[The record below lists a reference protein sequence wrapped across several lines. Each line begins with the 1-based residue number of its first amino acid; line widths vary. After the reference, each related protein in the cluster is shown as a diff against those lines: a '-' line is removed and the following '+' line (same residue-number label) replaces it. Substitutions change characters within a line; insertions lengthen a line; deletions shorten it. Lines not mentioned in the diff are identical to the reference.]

1 MKKTLLLAVMASSF
15 ALTGC
20 VAPKTQWAWNGYNDH
35 LFDYYGQSITGDE
48 YLVFLLA
55 AVDEAEKRNECI
67 HIPSGKTENHPQR
80 TTEENKGSNHH
91 EKAYYEPEYRT

>member
-35 LFDYYGQSITGDE
+35 LFDYYGQSITGD
-48 YLVFLLA
+48 
-55 AVDEAEKRNECI
+55 
-67 HIPSGKTENHPQR
+67 
-80 TTEENKGSNHH
+80 
-91 EKAYYEPEYRT
+91 